1 MTDQTDIPRL
11 LAGGAQPSSPT
22 ELLAHLDRLGIV
34 HRTIEH
40 PPVFTVEQSK
50 ALRGNLHGGHTKN
63 LFLRNKKGRMW
74 LVTCEEDRRLDLKSL
89 GAAIGAGR
97 CSFASP
103 ERLMSHL
110 GVIPGAVSPF
120 ALVNDHGRA
129 VEMILDAALLAHDVL
144 NLHPLD
150 NAMTSAVCSS
160 DLLRFLEA
168 ISHPARV
175 IDLDRVSG
183 P

>member
-63 LFLRNKKGRMW
+63 LFLRNK
-74 LVTCEEDRRLDLKSL
+74 
-89 GAAIGAGR
+89 
-97 CSFASP
+97 
-103 ERLMSHL
+103 
-110 GVIPGAVSPF
+110 
-120 ALVNDHGRA
+120 
-129 VEMILDAALLAHDVL
+129 
-144 NLHPLD
+144 
-150 NAMTSAVCSS
+150 
-160 DLLRFLEA
+160 
-168 ISHPARV
+168 
-175 IDLDRVSG
+175 
-183 P
+183 